1 MLLLSNI
8 DLSSDVCNSWSSC
21 PGAGGRGGSVEFTV
35 VPKLN
40 DVSWERSVL
49 LYGMEFLY
57 GNSREGEQQ
66 EKGEKMD

>member
-1 MLLLSNI
+1 MCCFYPTLIFHLTFVI
-8 DLSSDVCNSWSSC
+8 
-21 PGAGGRGGSVEFTV
+21 AGHRVQEQGGGGSVEFTV